1 MTSPYPSTS
10 NRTRDER
17 SANTGTLSSATVRP
31 RARRLIS
38 TDGDEEAPS
47 RDLSP
52 LPAAHPSRIGG
63 NESIGG
69 RSNGALLGGSMR
81 EGNTTQRQ
89 GLGKGLFDGGW
100 TGSWTALQGLASSVL
115 SGDTAAS
122 PTAKS
127 VGATRRKRQNSFTPS
142 PAFSEWGPSGKPN
155 KGKGRDAAAE
165 SLAARNSAVNVLRTA
180 SAMQDH
186 EGTNSG
192 LQVGRHKRRTSDDLT
207 SSAVDDDTDALVY
220 VHDVKPTDTL
230 AGVILKYNCDPA
242 VFRKANRLWP
252 NDVIQFRKTVL
263 VPVDACAVR
272 GVPCDPPKDLIT
284 TAQTP
289 TDEEPPNLSSPSAPS
304 PWANSILS
312 PPDTSETD
320 TLDPDADPWIPV
332 RWVLLPSAP
341 ASEPTQIARLP
352 RKKLGYFPRRRRKSG
367 DVPSSVASLLDSPRD
382 SADISIP
389 GSPAASPGPRRLS
402 NLASGGVGGR
412 AVSVGR
418 PRRESTS
425 EAAARGGW
433 FRGPGGVGTFGP
445 DVKRPGPAQDGL
457 NRWVNRHVPGLT
469 IDDVATNPGAGF
481 SDREGVNSIGDAAGT
496 GGRGIEVAAA
506 AIEGWVRRLGRPV
519 TPLGKQVSR
528 EEVGDLIELRDGAGS
543 DDGNAGGF
551 GIGTGGVSRGRKGAK
566 GD

>member
-1 MTSPYPSTS
+1 MTSPYTSTS
-10 NRTRDER
+10 NQTRDER

-31 RARRLIS
+31 RVRRLIS
-38 TDGDEEAPS
+38 TEGDGEATP

-63 NESIGG
+63 SDSIGG
-69 RSNGALLGGSMR
+69 RSNGGLLGGSMR
-81 EGNTTQRQ
+81 EGNIPQRQ

-100 TGSWTALQGLASSVL
+100 TGSWSALQGLASSVL
-115 SGDTAAS
+115 SGDTAA
-122 PTAKS
+122 AKP

-155 KGKGRDAAAE
+155 KGKGRDIAAE
-165 SLAARNSAVNVLRTA
+165 SLAARNSAVNVLKTA

-207 SSAVDDDTDALVY
+207 SSAVEDDTDALVY
-220 VHDVKPTDTL
+220 VHHVKPTDTL

-272 GVPCDPPKDLIT
+272 GVPCDPPENLVAPAPAAT
-284 TAQTP
+284 

-312 PPDTSETD
+312 PPDASETD
-320 TLDPDADPWIPV
+320 ASDPDADPWIPV

-367 DVPSSVASLLDSPRD
+367 DIPSSTASLLDSPRG
-382 SADISIP
+382 SADISVSA
-389 GSPAASPGPRRLS
+389 SPAASPGPRRLS
-402 NLASGGVGGR
+402 NLTSSVGAGR
-412 AVSVGR
+412 AISAGR

-469 IDDVATNPGAGF
+469 IDDVATGSGAGF
-481 SDREGVNSIGDAAGT
+481 SDREGMGGVGDAAGS

-519 TPLGKQVSR
+519 TPLGRQVTR

-543 DDGNAGGF
+543 DDGNVSGF
-551 GIGTGGVSRGRKGAK
+551 GVATGGVSRGRKGAK

>member
-1 MTSPYPSTS
+1 MTSPYPTTS
-10 NRTRDER
+10 NRTRDEH

-38 TDGDEEAPS
+38 TDSDGEAPS

-52 LPAAHPSRIGG
+52 LPAAHPSRTGG
-63 NESIGG
+63 SESIGA
-69 RSNGALLGGSMR
+69 RSNGGLLGGSRR
-81 EGNTTQRQ
+81 EGNIPQRQ
-89 GLGKGLFDGGW
+89 GLGTGLFDGGW
-100 TGSWTALQGLASSVL
+100 TGSWSALQGLASSVL

-122 PTAKS
+122 PVPKS
-127 VGATRRKRQNSFTPS
+127 VGAPRRNRQNSFTPS

-155 KGKGRDAAAE
+155 KGKDRDVAAE
-165 SLAARNSAVNVLRTA
+165 SLAARNSALNLLKTA

-186 EGTNSG
+186 DGINSG
-192 LQVGRHKRRTSDDLT
+192 LQIGRHKRRTSDDFA
-207 SSAVDDDTDALVY
+207 SSATDDDTDALVY
-220 VHDVKPTDTL
+220 VHHVKPTDTL

-252 NDVIQFRKTVL
+252 NDVIQFHKTVL

-272 GVPCDPPKDLIT
+272 GVPCDPPNNIP
-284 TAQTP
+284 AP
-289 TDEEPPNLSSPSAPS
+289 ISTDEEPPNLSSPSAPS

-312 PPDTSETD
+312 PPEAPEPDAS
-320 TLDPDADPWIPV
+320 DPDVDPWIHV

-367 DVPSSVASLLDSPRD
+367 DIPSSVASLLDSPRE
-382 SADISIP
+382 SADISAS

-402 NLASGGVGGR
+402 NLTSGVAAGR
-412 AVSVGR
+412 GVSVGR

-469 IDDVATNPGAGF
+469 IDDVATKPGTGF
-481 SDREGVNSIGDAAGT
+481 SDRDGPSAAGDATGS

-519 TPLGKQVSR
+519 TPLGRQVSR

-543 DDGNAGGF
+543 DDGNVGGF
-551 GIGTGGVSRGRKGAK
+551 GVGTGGVSRGRKGAK

>member
-1 MTSPYPSTS
+1 M
-10 NRTRDER
+10 RDER
-17 SANTGTLSSATVRP
+17 SANTGTISSATVRP
-31 RARRLIS
+31 RTRRLIS

-52 LPAAHPSRIGG
+52 LPAAHPSRTGG
-63 NESIGG
+63 SESIGG
-69 RSNGALLGGSMR
+69 RSNGGLLGGSIG
-81 EGNTTQRQ
+81 EGNITQRQ

-115 SGDTAAS
+115 GADTVAS
-122 PTAKS
+122 PVSKP

-142 PAFSEWGPSGKPN
+142 PAISEWGPSGKPN
-155 KGKGRDAAAE
+155 KGKGRDIAAE
-165 SLAARNSAVNVLRTA
+165 SLAARNSAVNILKTA

-192 LQVGRHKRRTSDDLT
+192 LQVGRHKRRTSDDFA
-207 SSAVDDDTDALVY
+207 SSATNDDTDALVY
-220 VHDVKPTDTL
+220 VHHVKPSDTL

-272 GVPCDPPKDLIT
+272 GVPCEPPKDLLT
-284 TAQTP
+284 PAP
-289 TDEEPPNLSSPSAPS
+289 TDEEPPNLSSPSALS

-312 PPDTSETD
+312 PPDAPEPD
-320 TLDPDADPWIPV
+320 TPDPDADPWIPV
-332 RWVLLPSAP
+332 RWVLLPNAP

-367 DVPSSVASLLDSPRD
+367 DVPSSVASLLDSPRGSVD
-382 SADISIP
+382 VSASA
-389 GSPAASPGPRRLS
+389 SPAASPGPRRLS
-402 NLASGGVGGR
+402 NLTSGIAAGR

-469 IDDVATNPGAGF
+469 IDDVATKPGAGF
-481 SDREGVNSIGDAAGT
+481 ADRDGVSAVGDAVGT

-519 TPLGKQVSR
+519 TPLGRQISR
-528 EEVGDLIELRDGAGS
+528 EEVGDLIELRDGPGS
-543 DDGNAGGF
+543 DDGNTGGF
-551 GIGTGGVSRGRKGAK
+551 GIGTGDVSRGRKGAK

>member
-1 MTSPYPSTS
+1 M
-10 NRTRDER
+10 RD
-17 SANTGTLSSATVRP
+17 
-31 RARRLIS
+31 
-38 TDGDEEAPS
+38 
-47 RDLSP
+47 
-52 LPAAHPSRIGG
+52 G
-63 NESIGG
+63 NIP
-69 RSNGALLGGSMR
+69 
-81 EGNTTQRQ
+81 QRQ

-122 PTAKS
+122 PAAKP
-127 VGATRRKRQNSFTPS
+127 VGTTRRKRQNSFTPS
-142 PAFSEWGPSGKPN
+142 PAFSEWGPPGIPN
-155 KGKGRDAAAE
+155 KGKGRDTAAE
-165 SLAARNSAVNVLRTA
+165 SLAARNSAVNVLKTA
-180 SAMQDH
+180 SAMQNH

-192 LQVGRHKRRTSDDLT
+192 LQVGGHKRRTSDDLT
-207 SSAVDDDTDALVY
+207 SSAVDDTDALVY
-220 VHDVKPTDTL
+220 VHHVKPTDTL

-272 GVPCDPPKDLIT
+272 GVPCDPPQDLIT
-284 TAQTP
+284 PAP
-289 TDEEPPNLSSPSAPS
+289 APADEEPPNLSSPSATS

-312 PPDTSETD
+312 PPDVPETD
-320 TLDPDADPWIPV
+320 TTSDLDADPWIPV

-367 DVPSSVASLLDSPRD
+367 DVHSSVASLLDSPRGSVD
-382 SADISIP
+382 VSASA
-389 GSPAASPGPRRLS
+389 SPAASPGPRRLS
-402 NLASGGVGGR
+402 NLTSGMSAGR

-418 PRRESTS
+418 LRRESTS

-469 IDDVATNPGAGF
+469 IDDVATKSGAAF
-481 SDREGVNSIGDAAGT
+481 SDSGVGDAVGS

-519 TPLGKQVSR
+519 TPLGRQVTR
-528 EEVGDLIELRDGAGS
+528 EEVGDLIELRDGPGS
-543 DDGNAGGF
+543 DDGNMGGF
-551 GIGTGGVSRGRKGAK
+551 GVGTGGVSRGRKGAK

>member
-31 RARRLIS
+31 RVRRLIS
-38 TDGDEEAPS
+38 TDSDGEAPS

-63 NESIGG
+63 SDSIGG
-69 RSNGALLGGSMR
+69 RINGGLLGGSIR
-81 EGNTTQRQ
+81 EGNIPQRQ
-89 GLGKGLFDGGW
+89 GLGRGLFDGGW

-122 PTAKS
+122 PAAKP
-127 VGATRRKRQNSFTPS
+127 VGATRRKRQNSLTSS

-155 KGKGRDAAAE
+155 KGKGRDVAAE
-165 SLAARNSAVNVLRTA
+165 SLAARNSAVNLLKTA

-192 LQVGRHKRRTSDDLT
+192 LQIGRHKRRTSDDFA
-207 SSAVDDDTDALVY
+207 SSATDDDTDALVY
-220 VHDVKPTDTL
+220 VHHVKPTDTL

-272 GVPCDPPKDLIT
+272 GVPCDPPSDTLVST
-284 TAQTP
+284 S

-312 PPDTSETD
+312 PPNAPEPD

-367 DVPSSVASLLDSPRD
+367 DVPSSVASLLDSPRA
-382 SADISIP
+382 SADISASA
-389 GSPAASPGPRRLS
+389 SPAASPGPRRLS
-402 NLASGGVGGR
+402 NLTSGVAAGR

-457 NRWVNRHVPGLT
+457 NRWVNKHVPGLM
-469 IDDVATNPGAGF
+469 IDDVATKPGAGF
-481 SDREGVNSIGDAAGT
+481 SDREGLSGVGDAAT
-496 GGRGIEVAAA
+496 SGGRGIEVAAA

-519 TPLGKQVSR
+519 TPLGRQVSR
-528 EEVGDLIELRDGAGS
+528 EEVGDLIELRDGPGS
-543 DDGNAGGF
+543 DDGNMGGF
-551 GIGTGGVSRGRKGAK
+551 GAGTTGGVSRGRKGAK

>member
-31 RARRLIS
+31 RVRRLIS
-38 TDGDEEAPS
+38 TESDGEAPS

-52 LPAAHPSRIGG
+52 LPAPHPSRTGG
-63 NESIGG
+63 SDSIGT
-69 RSNGALLGGSMR
+69 RSNGGLLSASMR
-81 EGNTTQRQ
+81 EGNIPQRQ
-89 GLGKGLFDGGW
+89 GLGKGLFDGAW
-100 TGSWTALQGLASSVL
+100 TGSWSALQGLASSVL
-115 SGDTAAS
+115 SGDTTTSPAAK
-122 PTAKS
+122 P
-127 VGATRRKRQNSFTPS
+127 VGPTRRKRQNSYTPS
-142 PAFSEWGPSGKPN
+142 PAFSEWGPPGKPD
-155 KGKGRDAAAE
+155 KGKGRDIAAE
-165 SLAARNSAVNVLRTA
+165 SLAARNSAVNVLKTA

-186 EGTNSG
+186 EGSNSG
-192 LQVGRHKRRTSDDLT
+192 LNVVRHKRRTSDDLT
-207 SSAVDDDTDALVY
+207 RSAVDDDTDALVY
-220 VHDVKPTDTL
+220 VHHVKPTDTV
-230 AGVILKYNCDPA
+230 AGVILKYNCDPT

-272 GVPCDPPKDLIT
+272 GVPCNPPEDVVAPAL
-284 TAQTP
+284 AP
-289 TDEEPPNLSSPSAPS
+289 ADEEPPNLSSPSAPS

-312 PPDTSETD
+312 PQDAPGTD
-320 TLDPDADPWIPV
+320 TPDPDADPWIPV

-367 DVPSSVASLLDSPRD
+367 DVPSSVTSLLDSPRG
-382 SADISIP
+382 SADISASA
-389 GSPAASPGPRRLS
+389 SPAASPGPRRLS
-402 NLASGGVGGR
+402 NLTSGMSAGR
-412 AVSVGR
+412 ALSVGR

-469 IDDVATNPGAGF
+469 IDDVATKPGAGF
-481 SDREGVNSIGDAAGT
+481 SDRESVSGEGDTVGS

-519 TPLGKQVSR
+519 TPLGRQVSR
-528 EEVGDLIELRDGAGS
+528 EEVGDLIELRDGPGS
-543 DDGNAGGF
+543 DDGNFGGF
-551 GIGTGGVSRGRKGAK
+551 GVGTSGVPRGRKGAK

>member
-10 NRTRDER
+10 SRTRDER

-31 RARRLIS
+31 RVRRLIS
-38 TDGDEEAPS
+38 TESDGEAPPK
-47 RDLSP
+47 DLSP

-63 NESIGG
+63 SDSIGG
-69 RSNGALLGGSMR
+69 RSNGGLLGGSMR
-81 EGNTTQRQ
+81 DGNIPQRQ

-122 PTAKS
+122 PVLKP

-142 PAFSEWGPSGKPN
+142 PAFSEWGPPGKPN
-155 KGKGRDAAAE
+155 KGKGRDIAAE
-165 SLAARNSAVNVLRTA
+165 SLAARNSAVNVLKTA

-192 LQVGRHKRRTSDDLT
+192 LQIGRHKRRTSDDLT
-207 SSAVDDDTDALVY
+207 GPAVDDDTDALVY
-220 VHDVKPTDTL
+220 VHHVKQTDTL
-230 AGVILKYNCDPA
+230 PGVILKYNCDPA

-272 GVPCDPPKDLIT
+272 GVPCDSPTELISP
-284 TAQTP
+284 ASALA
-289 TDEEPPNLSSPSAPS
+289 DEEPPNLSSPSAPS

-312 PPDTSETD
+312 PPDIPETD
-320 TLDPDADPWIPV
+320 TSDPDGDPWIPV
-332 RWVLLPSAP
+332 RWVLLPSSP

-367 DVPSSVASLLDSPRD
+367 DVPSGVASLLDSPRESVD
-382 SADISIP
+382 VSASA
-389 GSPAASPGPRRLS
+389 SPAASPGPRRLS
-402 NLASGGVGGR
+402 NLTSGMAAGR

-469 IDDVATNPGAGF
+469 IDDVASKHGAGF
-481 SDREGVNSIGDAAGT
+481 SDREGMSGVGDVSGS

-519 TPLGKQVSR
+519 TPLGRQVTR
-528 EEVGDLIELRDGAGS
+528 EEVGDLIELRDGPGS
-543 DDGNAGGF
+543 DDGNMGGF
-551 GIGTGGVSRGRKGAK
+551 GIGTGGVPRGRKGAK
-566 GD
+566 GN

>member
-10 NRTRDER
+10 SRTRDER

-31 RARRLIS
+31 RVRRLIS
-38 TDGDEEAPS
+38 TESDGEAPP

-52 LPAAHPSRIGG
+52 LPAAHPSRTGG
-63 NESIGG
+63 SDSIGG
-69 RSNGALLGGSMR
+69 RSNGGLLGGLMGD
-81 EGNTTQRQ
+81 GNIPQRQ

-122 PTAKS
+122 PAAKP

-142 PAFSEWGPSGKPN
+142 PALSEWGPPGKPN

-165 SLAARNSAVNVLRTA
+165 SLAARNSAVNVLKTA
-180 SAMQDH
+180 SAMQNH

-207 SSAVDDDTDALVY
+207 SSAVEDDTDALVY
-220 VHDVKPTDTL
+220 VHHVKQTDTV

-242 VFRKANRLWP
+242 AFRKANRLWP

-272 GVPCDPPKDLIT
+272 GVPCDPPTELISP
-284 TAQTP
+284 AP
-289 TDEEPPNLSSPSAPS
+289 APADEEPPNLSSPSAPS

-312 PPDTSETD
+312 LPNVPETD
-320 TLDPDADPWIPV
+320 TSDPDGDPWIPV

-367 DVPSSVASLLDSPRD
+367 DVPSSVASFLDSPRGSVD
-382 SADISIP
+382 VSASA
-389 GSPAASPGPRRLS
+389 SPAASPGPRRLS
-402 NLASGGVGGR
+402 NLTSGMAAGR

-469 IDDVATNPGAGF
+469 IDDVANKPGAGF
-481 SDREGVNSIGDAAGT
+481 SDSAVGDAVGS

-519 TPLGKQVSR
+519 TPLGRQVTR
-528 EEVGDLIELRDGAGS
+528 EEVGDLIELRDGPGS
-543 DDGNAGGF
+543 DDGNMGGF
-551 GIGTGGVSRGRKGAK
+551 GIGTGGISRGRKGAK

>member
-10 NRTRDER
+10 NRMRDER
-17 SANTGTLSSATVRP
+17 SANTGTISSATVRP
-31 RARRLIS
+31 RTRRLIS

-52 LPAAHPSRIGG
+52 LPAAHPSRTGG
-63 NESIGG
+63 SESIRG
-69 RSNGALLGGSMR
+69 RSNGGLLGGSIG
-81 EGNTTQRQ
+81 EGNITERH

-115 SGDTAAS
+115 GADTVAS
-122 PTAKS
+122 PVAKP
-127 VGATRRKRQNSFTPS
+127 VGATRRKRHNSFTPS
-142 PAFSEWGPSGKPN
+142 PAISEWGPSGKPD
-155 KGKGRDAAAE
+155 KGKGRDIAAE
-165 SLAARNSAVNVLRTA
+165 SLAARNSAVNILKTA

-192 LQVGRHKRRTSDDLT
+192 LQVGRHKRRTSDDFA
-207 SSAVDDDTDALVY
+207 SSATDDDTDALVY
-220 VHDVKPTDTL
+220 VHHVKPSDTL
-230 AGVILKYNCDPA
+230 AGVILKYNCDPT

-272 GVPCDPPKDLIT
+272 GVPCESPNDLIT
-284 TAQTP
+284 PAP

-312 PPDTSETD
+312 PPDAPEPDSP
-320 TLDPDADPWIPV
+320 DPDADPWIPV
-332 RWVLLPSAP
+332 RWVLLPNAP

-367 DVPSSVASLLDSPRD
+367 DVPSSVASLLDSPRVSVD
-382 SADISIP
+382 VSASA
-389 GSPAASPGPRRLS
+389 SPAASPGPRRLS
-402 NLASGGVGGR
+402 NLTSGMAAGR

-469 IDDVATNPGAGF
+469 IDDVATKPGAGF
-481 SDREGVNSIGDAAGT
+481 ADRDGVSAVGDAAGS

-519 TPLGKQVSR
+519 TPLGRQISR
-528 EEVGDLIELRDGAGS
+528 EEVGDLIELRDGPGS
-543 DDGNAGGF
+543 DDGNASGF